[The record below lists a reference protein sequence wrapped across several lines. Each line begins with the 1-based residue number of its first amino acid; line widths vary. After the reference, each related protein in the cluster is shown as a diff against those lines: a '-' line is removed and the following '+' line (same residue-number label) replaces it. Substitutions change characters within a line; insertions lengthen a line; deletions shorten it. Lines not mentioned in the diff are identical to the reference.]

1 MEHLVCGEQ
10 STLIYILL
18 GRSLISGTWNFYDTI
33 FYGILNESFSL
44 SSFEMPVCNQ
54 WKMEPFC
61 VTCMN
66 VIIIINIITIIIII
80 INFLGNELSCS
91 LT

>member
-1 MEHLVCGEQ
+1 MKHLVCGEQ
-10 STLIYILL
+10 STLISIVLS
-18 GRSLISGTWNFYDTI
+18 RSLISGTWNFYDAI
-33 FYGILNESFSL
+33 FYGIPNESFSL
-44 SSFEMPVCNQ
+44 SSFEILDYNQ

-66 VIIIINIITIIIII
+66 TIIIITIIIII
-80 INFLGNELSCS
+80 IIINFLDNELSCY